1 MKINLSKRDRRKA
14 VTVIFW
20 SILGLTWGS
29 HSAGMH
35 WYGHNNYLQPISI
48 GIEFT
53 STLVP
58 EMYQFKIFR

>member
-1 MKINLSKRDRRKA
+1 MKIDLSKRDRRKT

-20 SILGLTWGS
+20 NILGLTQGS

-35 WYGHNNYLQPISI
+35 WYGHNNYSQPIST

-53 STLVP
+53 STL
-58 EMYQFKIFR
+58 IGA